1 MVFRI
6 KNSEFKNAFGL
17 PKRFG
22 ELLEGMP
29 AQKIKYPVLYRIA
42 ASKRNKLSTFEKQE
56 KQMEILK
63 NLRIDS
69 ESRIPKYRQIVNI
82 IIEDIEKGI
91 LTVGQRVPSINEIS
105 EEYYLSRDTA
115 EKAYNYLKEKQIIV
129 SAKGKGYYVARTI
142 LPSKINVLF
151 LINKLSSYKLQI
163 YNSFVN
169 SLGSNA
175 KVDLNIYYCDPK
187 LFLNTLSENA
197 GRYDYYVVM
206 PHFKDERLIHQSAP
220 REVLEALEKIPDNK
234 LILVDNYIPDLKK
247 NVGSIYQDF
256 KMDIYKALSEARD
269 LLTRYEK
276 LILVYPQKTVYP
288 FPLEILQ
295 GFQKFCTDEGFSFEV
310 LEEIYNDME
319 LDARD
324 AYIIIEE
331 SDLVNLVK
339 QARDKNFKP
348 GKDIGIISYNDTPLK
363 ELLGI
368 TVISTDFKL
377 MGETAA
383 YMILKKKKEVV
394 KNVFRFINRHSI

>member
-1 MVFRI
+1 M
-6 KNSEFKNAFGL
+6 EFS
-17 PKRFG
+17 R
-22 ELLEGMP
+22 
-29 AQKIKYPVLYRIA
+29 Q
-42 ASKRNKLSTFEKQE
+42 
-56 KQMEILK
+56 
-63 NLRIDS
+63 LRIDS

-82 IIEDIEKGI
+82 IIEDIEKGV

-105 EEYYLSRDTA
+105 EEFYLSRDTV

-142 LPSKINVLF
+142 LPSRINILF

-163 YNSFVN
+163 YNSFVD
-169 SLGSNA
+169 SMGSNA
-175 KVDLNIYYCDPK
+175 KVDLNIYYCDPR
-187 LFLNTLSENA
+187 LFLNTLNENT
-197 GRYDYYVVM
+197 GRYDYFVVM
-206 PHFKDERLIHQSAP
+206 PHFKDENLIHQSTNP
-220 REVLEALEKIPDNK
+220 EVLEALRKIPEDK
-234 LILVDNYIPDLKK
+234 LILVDNYLPELKK
-247 NVGSIYQDF
+247 DVASIYQDF
-256 KMDIYKALSEARD
+256 KMDIYEALSEGRD
-269 LLTRYEK
+269 ILSRYDK

-288 FPLEILQ
+288 YPLEILQ
-295 GFQKFCTDEGFSFEV
+295 GFQKFCTDSGFSFEV

-319 LDARD
+319 LQARD

-331 SDLVNLVK
+331 FDLVNLVK

-363 ELLGI
+363 DLLGI